1 MGHHDFNHHGHDV
14 RHQRGTVLH
23 LGTVDLAVPRG
34 AAVHQLVAQ
43 GVDALEDQRQQ
54 FGRVTLCQQD
64 GGFALASGLAG
75 LPRGFVDLAALEAP
89 ERFKDVGVVEQHT
102 DGAAKSVSHQI
113 IQLLGAV

>member
-1 MGHHDFNHHGHDV
+1 MGHHDCNHHGHDV
-14 RHQRGTVLH
+14 RHQRGAVLH

-54 FGRVTLCQQD
+54 FGRVTLGQQD

-75 LPRGFVDLAALEAP
+75 LPRGFVDLATLEAP
-89 ERFKDVGVVEQHT
+89 ERFKDVG
-102 DGAAKSVSHQI
+102 GCRAAR
-113 IQLLGAV
+113 GWGR